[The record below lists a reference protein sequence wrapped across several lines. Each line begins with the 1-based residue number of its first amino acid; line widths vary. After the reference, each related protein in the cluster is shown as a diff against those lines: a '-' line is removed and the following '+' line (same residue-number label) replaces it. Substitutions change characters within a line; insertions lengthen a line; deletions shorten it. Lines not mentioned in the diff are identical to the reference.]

1 MATLTVS
8 TSAQLEIIFK
18 LIAEESVNGGA
29 VSLLYDKEVKM
40 LKRNNPIKD
49 AKVYQRIKYNALY
62 IGCSYEKC
70 MNTAAKRSDS
80 DENFDAGSPS
90 GTQPVKGY
98 EKYLFEKITDPTVKY
113 LRLYYD
119 PRIDQSLVTETIGYY
134 INDKLADASE
144 VELIKQFTSKS
155 SKPSYTKQINAGINP
170 ELITR
175 MPKIFKLE
183 HIVNIKHNK
192 MEYGK
197 R

>member
-8 TSAQLEIIFK
+8 TNSQLEIIFK
-18 LIAEESVNGGA
+18 IIADKSVNGGA

-49 AKVYQRIKYNALY
+49 AKVFQRIKYHALY
-62 IGCSYEKC
+62 IGCSYENC
-70 MNTAAKRSDS
+70 MNTAAARSES
-80 DENFDAGSPS
+80 DDKFDPGSPS
-90 GTQPVKGY
+90 GTQPLKGY

-119 PRIDQSLVTETIGYY
+119 PRIEQSLVTETIGYY
-134 INDKLADASE
+134 IDGRLADASE

-183 HIVNIKHNK
+183 HIINIKHNK
-192 MEYGK
+192 MLYGK
-197 R
+197 